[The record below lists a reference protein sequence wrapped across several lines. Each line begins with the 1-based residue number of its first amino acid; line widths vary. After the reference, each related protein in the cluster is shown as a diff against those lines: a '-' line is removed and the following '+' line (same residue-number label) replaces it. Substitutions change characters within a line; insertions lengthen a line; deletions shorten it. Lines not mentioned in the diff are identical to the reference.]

1 MSGVFKNL
9 TRLLNKAKQMKRI
22 ALITG
27 ATSGIGR
34 ATAEKFAS
42 HGLNL
47 IITGRRK
54 KKLEEL
60 KKELINNHNIEVLAL
75 NFDVRK
81 LEEVNKSLEN
91 LPDHWKRIDILV
103 NNAGLAAG
111 LAHIQDGEIDHW
123 ERMIDTNIKG
133 LLYVSR
139 AIMPLMVT
147 NKKGHVINISSTAAK
162 EVYENGAVYCGT
174 KHAVD
179 AVSKGMRIDLLKHGI
194 KVTAIAPGLVET
206 EFSIVRFDG
215 DSEKAKVPYQGMKPL
230 TGEDVAEVIWYAVNQ
245 PEHVNLNDIVI
256 TATAQAN
263 SIYVYREK

>member
-1 MSGVFKNL
+1 
-9 TRLLNKAKQMKRI
+9 MKRI
-22 ALITG
+22 AFITG
-27 ATSGIGR
+27 ATSGIGK
-34 ATAEKFAS
+34 ATAKKFAS
-42 HGLNL
+42 HGLNI

-60 KKELINNHNIEVLAL
+60 KNELLNIYDIEVLAL

-81 LEEVNKSLEN
+81 LEDVNKSIGD
-91 LPDHWKRIDILV
+91 LPEHWKEIDILV

-139 AIMPLMVT
+139 AILPLMV
-147 NKKGHVINISSTAAK
+147 NKEKGHVINISSTAGK

-179 AVSKGMRIDLLKHGI
+179 ALSKGMRIDLLKHGI

-215 DSEKAKVPYQGMKPL
+215 DREKAKVPYQGMKPL
-230 TGEDVAEVIWYAVNQ
+230 SGEDVAEVIWYTVNQ
-245 PEHVNLNDIVI
+245 PDHVNLNDIVM
-256 TATAQAN
+256 TSTAQAN
-263 SIYVYREK
+263 STSVHRMME

>member
-1 MSGVFKNL
+1 
-9 TRLLNKAKQMKRI
+9 MKRI
-22 ALITG
+22 AFITG
-27 ATSGIGR
+27 ATSGIGK

-42 HGLNL
+42 HELNL
-47 IITGRRK
+47 IITGRRGRELEDLKNDLEK
-54 KKLEEL
+54 KY
-60 KKELINNHNIEVLAL
+60 NIDVQAL

-81 LEEVNKSLEN
+81 LENVNKSIN
-91 LPDHWKRIDILV
+91 DLPDQWKEIDILV

-111 LAHIQDGEIDHW
+111 LSHIQEGEIDHW

-133 LLYVSR
+133 LLYISR
-139 AIMPLMVT
+139 AILPLMVS
-147 NKKGHVINISSTAAK
+147 NGKGHVINISSTAGK

-179 AVSKGMRIDLLKHGI
+179 ALSKGMRIDLLKHGI

-215 DSEKAKVPYQGMKPL
+215 DKEKAKVPYKGMKPL
-230 TGEDVAEVIWYAVNQ
+230 SGKDVAEVIWYVVNQ
-245 PEHVNLNDIVI
+245 PEHVNLNDIVM

-263 SIYVYREK
+263 SVYVNRESSN

>member
-1 MSGVFKNL
+1 
-9 TRLLNKAKQMKRI
+9 MKRI
-22 ALITG
+22 AFITG
-27 ATSGIGR
+27 ATSGIGK

-42 HGLNL
+42 HGLYL

-60 KKELINNHNIEVLAL
+60 KNELINKHKTEVLAL

-81 LEEVNKSLEN
+81 LEEVNKSIAD
-91 LPDHWKRIDILV
+91 LPEHWRKIDILV

-133 LLYVSR
+133 LLYISR
-139 AIMPLMVT
+139 AILPLMVK
-147 NKKGHVINISSTAAK
+147 NKKGHVINISSTAGK

-179 AVSKGMRIDLLKHGI
+179 ALSKGMRIDLLKHGI
-194 KVTAIAPGLVET
+194 KVTSIAPGLVET

-215 DSEKAKVPYQGMKPL
+215 DKEKAQVPYQGMKPL
-230 TGEDVAEVIWYAVNQ
+230 CGEDVAEVIWYTINQ
-245 PEHVNLNDIVI
+245 PEHVNLNDIVM

-263 SIYVYREK
+263 STSVYRKIE